1 VPADFY
7 KSVPRDM
14 IANLRF
20 RRKVLYR
27 CAADERARQVMLE
40 ACRQDVIFWM
50 STFCFCFEPRPK
62 IIDGKKQPSV
72 MPFIPWDHQLPAI
85 LEIREKL
92 GYEDIGV
99 VKSRGEGMSWIAVLF
114 AVHDFLFDPMSKVG
128 LVSRNELAGDSP
140 DDPDSL
146 GWKIS
151 WELSKMPRWMP
162 GVTQDVDYERNLTKH
177 TWKNLVNGS
186 TVASYSATGDVASG
200 GRSKWFLKD
209 ELAKFPAG
217 RDREAMASTQH
228 VTNSRLIVSTPKG
241 TEGAYYDVM
250 HEPSSMVKI
259 TLHWTA
265 NPTRNRGLYRF
276 DNSKPVAVDPVNN
289 PLPANYDPPSP
300 ETLNRF
306 SRLRRKGFKLE
317 GKLRS
322 AWYDH
327 ECDRPGATPQ
337 NIAQELDLDFGGSM
351 FRVFGDEFFQCG
363 REGGPQSIPPRHD
376 RLQHGNA
383 GAAVQH
389 DGRWAVP
396 LVDRTGS
403 SRQTTTASLCCWRG
417 HFYRSGWIVHQQLS
431 D

>member
-1 VPADFY
+1 
-7 KSVPRDM
+7 
-14 IANLRF
+14 
-20 RRKVLYR
+20 
-27 CAADERARQVMLE
+27 
-40 ACRQDVIFWM
+40 
-50 STFCFCFEPRPK
+50 
-62 IIDGKKQPSV
+62 
-72 MPFIPWDHQLPAI
+72 
-85 LEIREKL
+85 
-92 GYEDIGV
+92 
-99 VKSRGEGMSWIAVLF
+99 
-114 AVHDFLFDPMSKVG
+114 MSKVG

-140 DDPDSL
+140 DDPTPL

-276 DNSKPVAVDPVNN
+276 ENSKPLAVDPVNN
-289 PLPANYDPPSP
+289 PLPPNYDPPSP

-351 FRVFGDEFFQCG
+351 FRVFGDEFF
-363 REGGPQSIPPRHD
+363 S
-376 RLQHGNA
+376 
-383 GAAVQH
+383 AAEKEVRNPFH
-389 DGRWAVP
+389 RGTIDYNMETLEP
-396 LVDRTGS
+396 LFN
-403 SRQTTTASLCCWRG
+403 TTATGRASCGPNWIIAANHHRIPMLLAG
-417 HFYRSGWIVHQQLS
+417 HFYRPRRIVHQQLRDRS
-431 D
+431 VRHADDGAGV